1 MNNRA
6 RNQAEQE
13 TGEEML
19 IAVKSLCK
27 TYGMNQKTV
36 EALKDISFSLARGE
50 LVTII
55 GASGAGK
62 STLLHLLGALDHP
75 TSGDIL
81 YRGESLFSLSD
92 VQLAEFRNKNV
103 GFIFQFH
110 YLLPEFTALENTMM
124 PALIR
129 GYRRDEAREAAEEIL
144 TFVGLKDRLTHRQS
158 ELSGGEQQRVAVA
171 RALVLKP
178 ELVLADEPTGNLDSR
193 TGEVIFELLAA
204 LNRQRGITVVLVT
217 HNESMASRIP
227 RRITLTDGRMSH
239 SSEPLFP
246 ERKR

>member
-1 MNNRA
+1 MNERG
-6 RNQAEQE
+6 RSQADPG
-13 TGEEML
+13 TGEVTL
-19 IAVKSLCK
+19 IEVQGLCK
-27 TYGMNQKTV
+27 TYGMNHKTV
-36 EALKDISFSLARGE
+36 EALKDVSFSLARGE
-50 LVTII
+50 LVTIV

-75 TSGDIL
+75 SAGDIL

-92 VQLAEFRNKNV
+92 LQLADFRNKNV

-129 GYRRDEAREAAEEIL
+129 GYRRDEALAAAEEIL

-193 TGEVIFELLAA
+193 TGEAIFELLVA
-204 LNRQRGITVVLVT
+204 LNRQLCITVVLVT

-227 RRITLTDGRMSH
+227 RRITLTDGRMSL
-239 SSEPLFP
+239 SPEPHFS
-246 ERKR
+246 ERKQ

>member
-1 MNNRA
+1 MNNCA
-6 RNQAEQE
+6 RNQAEPG

-19 IAVKSLCK
+19 IEVQSLCK
-27 TYGMNQKTV
+27 TYGMNHKTV

-50 LVTII
+50 LVTIV

-62 STLLHLLGALDHP
+62 STLLHLLGTLDHP

-129 GYRRDEAREAAEEIL
+129 GYKRDEALDAAEEIL
-144 TFVGLKDRLTHRQS
+144 TFVGLKDRLNHRQS

-193 TGEVIFELLAA
+193 TGEAIFELLVS
-204 LNRQRGITVVLVT
+204 LNQQLRLTVVLVT

-239 SSEPLFP
+239 SSGPLFP

>member
-1 MNNRA
+1 MNNLVH
-6 RNQAEQE
+6 NQAGPQWG
-13 TGEEML
+13 GEAL
-19 IAVKSLCK
+19 IEVKGLCK
-27 TYGMNQKTV
+27 TYGMNHKTV
-36 EALKDISFSLARGE
+36 EALKDISFSLAPGE
-50 LVTII
+50 MVTIV

-124 PALIR
+124 PALIS
-129 GYRRDEAREAAEEIL
+129 GHSRDEALMAAEEIL

-193 TGEVIFELLAA
+193 TGEAIFELLVS
-204 LNRQRGITVVLVT
+204 LNRQLCSTVVLVT

-227 RRITLTDGRMSH
+227 RRITLSDGRMSH
-239 SSEPLFP
+239 SSGPLLP
-246 ERKR
+246 ER